1 MMKHAWDNYVTYAW
15 GRNELRPVSKRG
27 HSASVFGSSP
37 MGATVVDALDT
48 LYIMGMDEEFERGK
62 QWVSENLDMN
72 QLTGRVS
79 MNYFSNFIYSSI
91 SLDEKP
97 KKYLVKGPSKKEK
110 FLSGILYPRKSLNVK
125 LLFLCRVDR
134 GIFGIEVKHP
144 STETRFNCQHSN

>member
-79 MNYFSNFIYSSI
+79 MNYFPNFIYSSFF
-91 SLDEKP
+91 LVEKP
-97 KKYLVKGPSKKEK
+97 K
-110 FLSGILYPRKSLNVK
+110 IL
-125 LLFLCRVDR
+125 
-134 GIFGIEVKHP
+134 E
-144 STETRFNCQHSN
+144 

>member
-79 MNYFSNFIYSSI
+79 MNYFPNFIYSSF
-91 SLDEKP
+91 SLVEKP
-97 KKYLVKGPSKKEK
+97 KNTKVKGPSKKD
-110 FLSGILYPRKSLNVK
+110 KSREIPKWNFISSEIVK
-125 LLFLCRVDR
+125 CEAIISLQ
-134 GIFGIEVKHP
+134 
-144 STETRFNCQHSN
+144 S